1 MTASAAPDPIQPAAL
16 ESTEDRKAPLT
27 AMLAA
32 IETMTLA
39 ELRALWAERF
49 GTPPELRS
57 TDLMRLMLS
66 WRLQA
71 RVHGGLD
78 AAMRKKLR
86 RKTMADPVSAI
97 DLEIG
102 SVLRRE
108 WQGKTYEL
116 EVVAD
121 GFRWNGETH
130 GSLSAAASAITGTR
144 WNGPRFFGLRK
155 GKA

>member
-1 MTASAAPDPIQPAAL
+1 MASAAPDRIQPKAL
-16 ESTEDRKAPLT
+16 APTEDLKARLT
-27 AMLAA
+27 AVLAA

-39 ELRALWAERF
+39 ELRGLWAERF

-57 TDLMRLMLS
+57 TDLMRLVLS

-71 RVHGGLD
+71 RVHGSLD

-108 WQGKTYEL
+108 WQGKTYEV

-130 GSLSAAASAITGTR
+130 GSLSAVATAITATR